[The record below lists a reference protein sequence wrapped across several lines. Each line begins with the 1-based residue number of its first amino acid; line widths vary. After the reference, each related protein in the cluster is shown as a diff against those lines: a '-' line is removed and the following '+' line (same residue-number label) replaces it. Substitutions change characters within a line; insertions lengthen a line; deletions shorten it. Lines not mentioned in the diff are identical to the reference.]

1 MTLRYSI
8 SFKVLNPS
16 EVIAKLKEA
25 ALEPTLPSTEVLEWA
40 HRYLWIEHVKGN
52 DLCMVGETQ

>member
-1 MTLRYSI
+1 M

-52 DLCMVGETQ
+52 DLCVAGETQ